1 MCRQSSRIRILMV
14 CPQFRPLT
22 GGYERAAERLSIA
35 LVSRGHDVTVITE
48 RRDRAWAHREVMA
61 GVHIR
66 RLWCIYRGGLHA
78 LTSLLSL
85 AAWLLFRGRRFS
97 VWHVHQYGAH
107 ATVAVLLGKVLRR
120 PVVLKLTSSGEQ
132 GLSAALEKLCLPL
145 LHRWAHRRVQA
156 CLAVSE
162 ETLSE
167 AKTFGVPRRRIHA
180 IGNGVDPA
188 LLRPA
193 DRCEREAARQA
204 LGLGSGFVA
213 VAVGR
218 LAIEKNPVGL
228 INAWAKALQRLPLG
242 AQLVWI
248 GGGPMHPEVSTCLDR
263 LGLNQSVRLA
273 GHSDDVPRWLRAADA
288 FLLSSRNEGMANTM
302 LEAMAC
308 GLPCAATAVS
318 GTRQLL
324 SKTGAGIVVP
334 VGDMEAL
341 ADAIVVLAADSMA
354 RQRMG
359 EQARQTILDDYSLDI
374 VTSRLEQVYKAVPH
388 GM

>member
-1 MCRQSSRIRILMV
+1 MV

-78 LTSLLSL
+78 LTSLTSL
-85 AAWLLFRGRRFS
+85 AVWLLLRGRRFA

-132 GLSAALEKLCLPL
+132 GLSAALERLRLPL

-162 ETLSE
+162 ETLLE
-167 AKTFGVPRRRIHA
+167 AKTFGLPRSRIHT
-180 IGNGVDPA
+180 IGNGVDPT

-193 DRCEREAARQA
+193 DRYEREAARQA

-228 INAWAKALQRLPLG
+228 INAWANALQRLPLG

-248 GGGPMHPEVSTCLDR
+248 GGGPMHLEISTYLDQI
-263 LGLNQSVRLA
+263 GLNQSVRLA
-273 GHSDDVPRWLRAADA
+273 GHSDDVPLWLRAADA

-341 ADAIVVLAADSMA
+341 ADAMVVLATDPMA
-354 RQRMG
+354 RKRMG
-359 EQARQTILDDYSLDI
+359 EQARQAILDDYSLDI
-374 VTSRLEQVYKAVPH
+374 VISRLEQVYKEVPH